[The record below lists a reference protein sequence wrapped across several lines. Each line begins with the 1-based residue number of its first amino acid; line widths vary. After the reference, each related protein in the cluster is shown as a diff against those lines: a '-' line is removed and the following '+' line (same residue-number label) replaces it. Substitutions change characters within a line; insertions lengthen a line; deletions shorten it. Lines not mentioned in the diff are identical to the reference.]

1 MLVLDAIT
9 RIFTL
14 KILNLDRPNIRHKNV
29 TRQTGQTTQTNR
41 MTGRLE
47 QTERQMDE
55 PLNSGTGMEASLA
68 SVCERNFT
76 CRLVVKFQILSTR
89 PKIWGNRK
97 LLGSLSETFEN
108 LALKSMEIDL

>member
-29 TRQTGQTTQTNR
+29 TRQTGQTKQTNR
-41 MTGRLE
+41 MTGRLK

-55 PLNSGTGMEASLA
+55 PLISGIGTEASLA
-68 SVCERNFT
+68 SVCEWNFT

-89 PKIWGNRK
+89 PKIWGNTK
-97 LLGSLSETFEN
+97 LLGSLRERC
-108 LALKSMEIDL
+108 

>member
-14 KILNLDRPNIRHKNV
+14 KILNLDRPNVRHKNV
-29 TRQTGQTTQTNR
+29 TRQTGQTKQTNR

-55 PLNSGTGMEASLA
+55 PLISGIGREASLA
-68 SVCERNFT
+68 SFCEWNFT

-89 PKIWGNRK
+89 PKIWGNTK
-97 LLGSLSETFEN
+97 LLGSLRERCEN
-108 LALKSMEIDL
+108 MAVK